1 MRNILFVGLAC
12 AVLAGQGAAAEKV
25 VLEAD
30 DDYAPYSYVE
40 KGQHKGIYVDFLK
53 KVAEKLAPAYEVSL
67 QPVPWKRGLQNLEKG
82 ESLALFPPYF
92 NKERKFIQPYSTPLF
107 RETVVL
113 FCTDEVMKTPRKNFP
128 DDFAGLTIGINLGFA
143 LGEKMVSAAKSGKIK
158 TEEVKGNEA
167 NIKKLNAGRIG
178 CYANDRMS
186 VIHSAKGLRSDPEFK
201 NFKLHEA
208 VELSGE
214 DAFIGYSAAN
224 SASYKADFIAK
235 MNAAIEDAKKAGV
248 LTKLI
253 ADYSK

>member
-1 MRNILFVGLAC
+1 MRNILFVGFAC
-12 AVLAGQGAAAEKV
+12 AMLAGQATAAEKV

-82 ESLALFPPYF
+82 DSLALFPPYF

-167 NIKKLNAGRIG
+167 NIKKPRG
-178 CYANDRMS
+178 YAATPS
-186 VIHSAKGLRSDPEFK
+186 
-201 NFKLHEA
+201 
-208 VELSGE
+208 
-214 DAFIGYSAAN
+214 
-224 SASYKADFIAK
+224 
-235 MNAAIEDAKKAGV
+235 
-248 LTKLI
+248 
-253 ADYSK
+253 SKTSNCMKPSNCRVRTPSLATALPTMPATRQTSSPR